1 MKNKIILVIG
11 IIGIMITQLS
21 YAGYTLLDKNRLIFG
36 DGGGFE
42 AYVSPNTNSNPIMVI
57 RALPYNEPGEQYR
70 SKGIDFVAPPGM
82 KSILYEVATD
92 TFGDET
98 QCAYDS
104 GCPRFLVG
112 KTPRSN
118 DVISTNIEVEPIP
131 INLGGDPT
139 DPKKFLLNS
148 ENNFWK
154 NEKSLLNWTGS
165 YVTMGKNF
173 DDENKPTPNKEWD
186 KVHLI
191 FGDSVMKF
199 IGINIEVPA
208 DNTPA
213 GNTTTANINAYKII
227 TAGSGDYEFVKD
239 PVHFGQGNVPI
250 YIGRNEKDDDG
261 PHAGV
266 PILTLIPE
274 YYADGLAKISINTN
288 RVMKDITVEGGFNI
302 TGQLVSNSEF
312 GILKYNMENYFT
324 SEDVLAGST
333 KTLVCEEFEVEFVPH
348 NFMFVGTINGKANVN
363 RAPEVTIWL
372 ELFFK
377 NSYGNYVQ
385 EEAEDITAATKRIVE
400 GSFSQSSLSITTQYV
415 ANLDSNRNT
424 YTEDG
429 IWSEKTEWKVCVEA
443 QASGSGA
450 FLPDGDQ
457 NQILILGLPGG
468 KLDSNIPEPPV
479 PEGVELIETAEIVS
493 ASADKPLLQENAIL
507 FTPEDHASLPI
518 QKSKIA
524 GITTVGDFMI
534 FTDTRTPTI
543 LEAENIRVDKR
554 YNISVLKII
563 DKKTEA
569 LFNIK
574 DANGSLAFIIPEDD
588 ETNDFGLYKGPYG
601 KSFTASSEGDTAGT
615 VTIDTDTTLT
625 EFGIATYP
633 KDSKLVFG
641 SGIKV
646 GNDDQIQ
653 FVEKQGSA
661 NIIMN
666 DNSAT
671 GYALHSPNAELAFT
685 GVYTGNVGKM
695 YYLRCLKDATPVANN
710 LDTSKPNALII
721 PKDDSATASC
731 ADNNIYIEIPADDL
745 YFKGLPNL
753 GYKFVIMSVV
763 AARNYGGG
771 TSTGTSLEIELISN
785 TATAILNNQP
795 CTGKCETGRAVFR
808 GDTGANSTFTHT
820 NIATVEKIKG
830 DLDASK
836 TVKVSIKFPESHLEL
851 KLGGDADD
859 FKNDGTNNNDGTAN
873 DGRSN
878 APNNINGS
886 AAIWILAFPDALD

>member
-42 AYVSPNTNSNPIMVI
+42 AYVSPNTDALPVMVI
-57 RALPYNEPGEQYR
+57 QALPYNEPGEQYR

-82 KSILYEVATD
+82 QSILYEVATD
-92 TFGDET
+92 TFGDEDA
-98 QCAYDS
+98 CPDS
-104 GCPRFLVG
+104 GIGCPRFLVKKG
-112 KTPRSN
+112 DETGAPIMSQA
-118 DVISTNIEVEPIP
+118 PIP
-131 INLGGDPT
+131 INLGGDAN
-139 DPKKFLLNS
+139 FLLDS
-148 ENNFWK
+148 ENPFWK

-173 DDENKPTPNKEWD
+173 DDANKPIPNKEWD
-186 KVHLI
+186 KAHLI

-199 IGINIEVPA
+199 IGINIEV
-208 DNTPA
+208 NTPA
-213 GNTTTANINAYKII
+213 GLTTTANINAYKII
-227 TAGSGDYEFVKD
+227 NAGAGDYEFAKD

-250 YIGRNEKDDDG
+250 YIGRNAKDGDG

-274 YYADGLAKISINTN
+274 FYADGLAKISINTN
-288 RVMKDITVEGGFNI
+288 RVMKDITVEGGFNVS
-302 TGQLVSNSEF
+302 GNLVSNSEF
-312 GILKYNMENYFT
+312 GILEYNMENYFT

-333 KTLVCEEFEVEFVPH
+333 KTLVCEEFDVEFVSH

-363 RAPEVTIWL
+363 RAPQVDIWL

-377 NSYGNYVQ
+377 NSYGTYVQ
-385 EEAEDITAATKRIVE
+385 EDADSIKTATKRTVE

-415 ANLDSNRNT
+415 KNIGSNRHT
-424 YTEDG
+424 YTNDG

-543 LEAENIRVDKR
+543 LNAQNIRVDKR
-554 YNISVLKII
+554 YDISVLKVIEEH
-563 DKKTEA
+563 TEA

-588 ETNDFGLYKGPYG
+588 DINEFGLYKGPYG
-601 KSFTASSEGDTAGT
+601 KSFTASSDGDTAGT
-615 VTIDTDTTLT
+615 VAINKTTTLT

-633 KDSKLVFG
+633 EDSKLVFG

-695 YYLRCLKDATPVANN
+695 YYLRCLKTGDPIAN
-710 LDTSKPNALII
+710 DSSSKPNALIV
-721 PKDDSATASC
+721 PQEDSGSGGVGGVVASC
-731 ADNNIYIEIPADDL
+731 TNSDISITIPADDL
-745 YFKGLPNL
+745 YFSDLPNL
-753 GYKFVIMSVV
+753 GYKFVIMSVT
-763 AARNYGGG
+763 ALRNIGGG
-771 TSTGTSLEIELISN
+771 TNTGTSLEIELISN

-795 CTGKCETGRAVFR
+795 CTEKCETGRAVFR

-820 NIATVEKIKG
+820 NIATVENIKG
-830 DLDASK
+830 DSDQTK
-836 TVKVSIKFPESHLEL
+836 NVKVSIKLSSTTFLDL
-851 KLGGDADD
+851 KLGSSDTD
-859 FKNDGTNNNDGTAN
+859 FKNS
-873 DGRSN
+873 SN
-878 APNNINGS
+878 YDDAPGENLINGS

>member
-42 AYVSPNTNSNPIMVI
+42 AYVSPNTDALPVMVI
-57 RALPYNEPGEQYR
+57 QALPYNEPGEQYR

-82 KSILYEVATD
+82 QSILYEVATD
-92 TFGDET
+92 TFGDEDACPET
-98 QCAYDS
+98 NNES
-104 GCPRFLVG
+104 GCPRFLVKKG
-112 KTPRSN
+112 EETGAPIMSQA
-118 DVISTNIEVEPIP
+118 PIP
-131 INLGGDPT
+131 INLGGDAN
-139 DPKKFLLNS
+139 FLLDS
-148 ENNFWK
+148 EHPFWK

-173 DDENKPTPNKEWD
+173 DNANKPTPNKEWD
-186 KVHLI
+186 KAHLI

-199 IGINIEVPA
+199 IGINIEV
-208 DNTPA
+208 NTPA
-213 GNTTTANINAYKII
+213 GGTTTANINAYKII
-227 TAGSGDYEFVKD
+227 NVGAGDYEFAKD

-250 YIGRNEKDDDG
+250 YIGRNEAGD
-261 PHAGV
+261 HAGV

-274 YYADGLAKISINTN
+274 FYADGLAKISINTN
-288 RVMKDITVEGGFNI
+288 RVMKDITVEGDFNVS
-302 TGQLVSNSEF
+302 GQLVSNSEF

-348 NFMFVGTINGKANVN
+348 NFMFIGTINGKAPIR
-363 RAPEVTIWL
+363 RAPAVDIWL

-377 NSYGNYVQ
+377 NSYGNYIQ
-385 EEAEDITAATKRIVE
+385 EDADSIKAATKRTVE
-400 GSFSQSSLSITTQYV
+400 GSISQASLSITTQYV
-415 ANLDSNRNT
+415 ANLKSNRNE
-424 YTEDG
+424 YTGDG

-443 QASGSGA
+443 QATGTGE
-450 FLPDGDQ
+450 FLPEGDQ

-468 KLDSNIPEPPV
+468 QLDSNIPEPPV

-543 LEAENIRVDKR
+543 LSAQNIRVDKR
-554 YNISVLKII
+554 YDISVLKVIEEH
-563 DKKTEA
+563 TEA

-574 DANGSLAFIIPEDD
+574 DTNGSLAFIIPEDD
-588 ETNDFGLYKGPYG
+588 DINDFGLYKGPYG
-601 KSFTASSEGDTAGT
+601 KSFTASSDGDTAGT
-615 VTIDTDTTLT
+615 VAINKTTTLT

-633 KDSKLVFG
+633 EDSKLVFG

-695 YYLRCLKDATPVANN
+695 YYLRCLKANN
-710 LDTSKPNALII
+710 PGTAPNALIK
-721 PKDDSATASC
+721 PKDDDATASC
-731 ADNNIYIEIPADDL
+731 TNDNISITIPADEL
-745 YFKGLPNL
+745 YFPDLPNL
-753 GYKFVIMSVV
+753 GYKFVIMSVT
-763 AARNYGGG
+763 ALRNVGGG
-771 TSTGTSLEIELISN
+771 TNTGTSLEIELISN

-795 CTGKCETGRAVFR
+795 CTEKCETGRAVFK
-808 GDTGANSTFTHT
+808 GDTNANSTFTHT
-820 NIATVEKIKG
+820 NIATVENIKG
-830 DLDASK
+830 DSDQTK
-836 TVKVSIKFPESHLEL
+836 NVKVSIKLSSTSLLDL
-851 KLGGDADD
+851 KLGSGNTD
-859 FKNDGTNNNDGTAN
+859 FKNAGNVVDKPT
-873 DGRSN
+873 S
-878 APNNINGS
+878 INGS